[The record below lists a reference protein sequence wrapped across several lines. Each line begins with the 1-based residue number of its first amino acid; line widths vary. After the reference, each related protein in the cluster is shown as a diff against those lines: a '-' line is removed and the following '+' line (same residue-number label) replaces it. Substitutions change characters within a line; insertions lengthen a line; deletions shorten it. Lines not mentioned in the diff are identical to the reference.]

1 MTSYMKYYETLYL
14 IRPDLEVED
23 YKGVIEKYHKIIEA
37 NNGVIINVDEWGK
50 RSLAYNVERFRDG
63 FYVLVRFCGEP
74 DLPDKLLKDFRLD
87 ESVLKYIVVKLKD
100 SVDPEELKQG
110 DTSSASEA
118 NKKEEVKA
126 KDGSK

>member
-1 MTSYMKYYETLYL
+1 MKYYETLYL

-23 YKGVIEKYHKIIEA
+23 YKGVIEKYNKIIEA
-37 NNGVIINVDEWGK
+37 NNGVIINVNEWGK